1 MPKPGSSATS
11 SESSGPPK
19 PSKYQKFKVERWHRA
34 QIKGAPYNPRVIDS
48 YARKKLEANLKKVG
62 LLDTLVVNRRT
73 GNLVSGHQRLACL
86 DALEGA
92 ADYHL
97 DVAVVELTEKQE
109 RQQNIF
115 FNNPGAQ
122 GAWDVQA
129 LGALLGEGLEIEATG
144 FDKLELEVLFDDTP
158 YAELFAVEKAPAAV
172 QSAVADVVGAVA
184 ERNAAKAAV
193 KAAEASAPEE
203 GGRLASA
210 PEAPPPSGT
219 QPATEGAAE
228 PVANAEAERIA
239 GLKARRQQFKDA
251 YNTELD
257 TEFYLIVVCG
267 SREESERL
275 LRAMGRP
282 VNDRYVDG
290 RMLGHKLGIDLS
302 RPEST

>member
-1 MPKPGSSATS
+1 M
-11 SESSGPPK
+11 
-19 PSKYQKFKVERWHRA
+19 
-34 QIKGAPYNPRVIDS
+34 
-48 YARKKLEANLKKVG
+48 
-62 LLDTLVVNRRT
+62 NRRT

-97 DVAVVELTEKQE
+97 DVAVVELTDKQE
-109 RQQNIF
+109 REQNIF

-129 LGALLGEGLEIEATG
+129 LGALLGEGLEIDATG

-158 YAELFAVEKAPAAV
+158 YAELFTVEKAPAAV

-184 ERNAAKAAV
+184 ERNAAKAAT
-193 KAAEASAPEE
+193 KAAEASVPKES
-203 GGRLASA
+203 GRLTSA
-210 PEAPPPSGT
+210 PEASQPSGPQSSIAGAS
-219 QPATEGAAE
+219 QPAAD
-228 PVANAEAERIA
+228 AEAERIA
-239 GLKARRQQFKDA
+239 GLKARRQQFKDT

-267 SREESERL
+267 TREESERL

-282 VNDRYVDG
+282 ANDRYVDG
-290 RMLGHKLGIDLS
+290 RMLGHKIGIDLS
-302 RPEST
+302 CPETT